1 MGFFLCYFFSFF
13 LVIFQ
18 KSANVTH
25 LSIHREDSNCGQTAN
40 NYTQT
45 GIEHQLI
52 LCLSRYQYI
61 SVNMFAVI

>member
-25 LSIHREDSNCGQTAN
+25 LSIHREDSNCGLYLM
-40 NYTQT
+40 YTQS
-45 GIEHQLI
+45 I
-52 LCLSRYQYI
+52 RYLEPPLA
-61 SVNMFAVI
+61 SA